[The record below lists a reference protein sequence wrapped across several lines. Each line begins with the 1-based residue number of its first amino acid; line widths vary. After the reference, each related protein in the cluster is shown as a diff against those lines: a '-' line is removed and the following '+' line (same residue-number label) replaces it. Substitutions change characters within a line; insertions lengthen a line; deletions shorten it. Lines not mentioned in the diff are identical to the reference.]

1 MKSLLTSKPVLWFL
15 FLFNLT
21 AAAAIP
27 LLISGTR
34 AITATVGMGIVSLQA
49 GIGLLRQRAKR
60 SDQPTAAA
68 VGAARR

>member
-1 MKSLLTSKPVLWFL
+1 MKSVLTSKPILWFL

-21 AAAAIP
+21 VAAAIP
-27 LLISGTR
+27 LVISGTR

-60 SDQPTAAA
+60 SGQTTAPPAAA
-68 VGAARR
+68 CTR